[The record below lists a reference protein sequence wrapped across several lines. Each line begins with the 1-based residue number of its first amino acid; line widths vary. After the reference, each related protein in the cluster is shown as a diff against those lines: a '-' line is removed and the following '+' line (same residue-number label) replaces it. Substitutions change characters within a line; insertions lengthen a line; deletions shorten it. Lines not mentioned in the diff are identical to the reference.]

1 MAEERVE
8 AKDTQGMSD
17 FPMEPTSEDVGNG
30 EYSTLFLKLREQ
42 SIIQVMEMMD
52 STVASMHRLERT
64 MERINASTTGVGSV
78 ARIWSSFY
86 DPTIVEKLK
95 KDSVGRNND
104 NNDDLDSN

>member
-8 AKDTQGMSD
+8 MIDTQRMSD
-17 FPMEPTSEDVGNG
+17 SPMETTSEDAGNS

-42 SIIQVMEMMD
+42 SIMQVMELMD
-52 STVASMHRLERT
+52 ATIASMHRLERT

-95 KDSVGRNND
+95 KESVEENND
-104 NNDDLDSN
+104 KNDVDSN